1 MQRNVTVVETKADSC
16 LRGISIQFPR
26 AGAKSQAGLGSCDT
40 NGTVPSPHKELGVS
54 RAGTTEE
61 EPQGKDNIRSVS
73 VPCSLLAEPLSLV
86 AQDAQAT
93 TAPSMRW
100 GEQVSAAQ
108 QLELPAEVCW
118 GWGQLWALCCSCC
131 LGCSACEISC
141 QDEPLCA
148 QHKSSV
154 FCHLK
159 ENSLPWAMPVIL
171 DITHFWGL
179 VSLFADRRLGSTT
192 CPLETMLCWHN
203 SVDLQSA

>member
-26 AGAKSQAGLGSCDT
+26 AGAKSQAGLGSCDP

-118 GWGQLWALCCSCC
+118 GWGSCGRCAVPAAWGAQPVRSHARMSLSVLSTRALYFVIWRRIPFPELC
-131 LGCSACEISC
+131 L
-141 QDEPLCA
+141 
-148 QHKSSV
+148 SS
-154 FCHLK
+154 
-159 ENSLPWAMPVIL
+159 W
-171 DITHFWGL
+171 
-179 VSLFADRRLGSTT
+179 R
-192 CPLETMLCWHN
+192 
-203 SVDLQSA
+203 